1 MKQKITHWASR
12 FALVIAVAAAATLG
26 SCSKADDLTALPDGK
41 CPLTLATT
49 IQSDI
54 PTTRVT
60 EDASGKSQWS
70 GDETVKVKVGSET
83 KDYKMDAN
91 GNLTATQ
98 PFYWTSAAE
107 TKQVTAWYPAAISF
121 SGNLQDQSTAVKYM
135 ACDVLKTD
143 QTAVSYTATTK
154 SLEFKHQMAK
164 VIVNLFESDGSTP
177 MTDATAVQFLCA
189 NNISFSEGNITKKD
203 DVTNY
208 IWPCRGNDNSSYK
221 AMIIPQDMNG
231 KQFIS
236 VTYYGNTYYWT
247 PKANEANLITGNV
260 HTYKITVKTQY
271 LDVEVVQTTSGDI
284 SWGEQ
289 EDTADSGTVN

>member
-1 MKQKITHWASR
+1 MKIERNFTY
-12 FALVIAVAAAATLG
+12 ALLAGALLLT
-26 SCSKADDLTALPDGK
+26 SCSSEDTMDNQVESLPEGMY
-41 CPLTLATT
+41 PLTLATT

-54 PTTRVT
+54 PATRVT
-60 EDASGKSQWS
+60 EDTSGESQWS

-98 PFYWTSAAE
+98 PFYWTSTTE

-143 QTAVSYTATTK
+143 QTAIPYITTTK

-164 VIVNLFESDGSTP
+164 IIVNLFESDGSTP
-177 MTDATAVQFLCA
+177 MTNATAVQFLCA
-189 NNISFSEGNITKKD
+189 NNISFSEGNITKID
-203 DVTNY
+203 DATGY
-208 IWPCRGNDNSSYK
+208 ISPLRSGDNSNYK

-236 VTYYGNTYYWT
+236 VTYDGNTYYWK
-247 PKANEANLITGNV
+247 PKTGEANLIKGNV
-260 HTYKITVKTQY
+260 HIYKITVMTKY

-284 SWGEQ
+284 SWDKQ
-289 EDTADSGTVN
+289 EDTAESGTVN

>member
-98 PFYWTSAAE
+98 PFYWTSTTE

-143 QTAVSYTATTK
+143 QTEVSYTATTK

-177 MTDATAVQFLCA
+177 VTNATAVQFLCA
-189 NNISFSEGNITKKD
+189 NNISFSEGNITKID
-203 DVTNY
+203 DATNY

-231 KQFIS
+231 NKFIS
-236 VTYYGNTYYWT
+236 VQYDGNTYYWT
-247 PKANEANLITGNV
+247 PKANEANLIKGNV
-260 HTYKITVKTQY
+260 HTYKITVMTTY
-271 LDVEVVQTTSGDI
+271 LDVEVVKTTSGDI
-284 SWGEQ
+284 SWSKQ